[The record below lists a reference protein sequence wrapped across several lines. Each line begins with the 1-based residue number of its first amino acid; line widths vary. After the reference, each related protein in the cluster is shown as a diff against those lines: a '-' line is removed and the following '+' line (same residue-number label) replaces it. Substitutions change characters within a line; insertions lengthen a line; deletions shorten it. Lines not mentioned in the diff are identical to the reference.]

1 MYQSVLSFFKAAILL
16 ICISTLT
23 ACKTVNVLD
32 EWPEDLPVQR
42 HFITSYTA
50 DPDNQQV
57 QSIEDY
63 LNWVVSFYQGSLLSP
78 MGWNDM
84 SSAILTGMED
94 EELNRAARLREQLGL
109 LIAAEWAK
117 DNGVRIIDTALLG
130 LWGEVM
136 VTAKYPAGRLRAME
150 LILNDVQGLLDET
163 IRLSALTEQHYEQ
176 RLGIELE
183 S

>member
-1 MYQSVLSFFKAAILL
+1 MRSSYKAAVLL
-16 ICISTLT
+16 ICISALT
-23 ACKTVNVLD
+23 ACKVVNVME
-32 EWPEDLPVQR
+32 EWPDDMPVQQ
-42 HFITSYTA
+42 HFIAIYKT

-57 QSIEDY
+57 QTIEDY
-63 LNWVVSFYQGSLLSP
+63 LSWVVSFYQGTLLSP

-84 SSAILTGMED
+84 SSAILSGMVD
-94 EELNRAARLREQLGL
+94 EEFSRAARLREQLGL

-117 DNGVRIIDTALLG
+117 DNNVRMIDTALLS

-136 VTAKYPAGRLRAME
+136 VTAPNPADRLRAME
-150 LILNDVQGLLDET
+150 LILADIQGLLEET
-163 IRLSALTEQHYEQ
+163 LRLRTLNEQYYER

>member
-1 MYQSVLSFFKAAILL
+1 MRSFYKATVLFVYFSVLA
-16 ICISTLT
+16 
-23 ACKTVNVLD
+23 ACKAVNVME
-32 EWPEDLPVQR
+32 EWPEDMPVQE
-42 HFITSYTA
+42 HFISIYKT

-57 QSIEDY
+57 QTIEDY
-63 LNWVVSFYQGSLLSP
+63 LSWVVSFYQGSLLSP

-84 SSAILTGMED
+84 SSAILSGMGD
-94 EELNRAARLREQLGL
+94 EEFSRAARLREQLGL

-117 DNGVRIIDTALLG
+117 DNNVRIIDTALLS

-136 VTAKYPAGRLRAME
+136 VTASNPADRLRAME
-150 LILNDVQGLLDET
+150 LILADVQGLLEKT
-163 IRLSALTEQHYEQ
+163 VRLRTLNEQHYEQ